1 MARASSSSNISSP
14 SFSSTWGLSR
24 GTIIVPLDFRLSRRG
39 RGLADRSSLCME
51 EDEEELVVEFKVGD
65 EADARR
71 VGLVVGGANAVMAL
85 DDAAGDVIFGL
96 AAFF

>member
-1 MARASSSSNISSP
+1 
-14 SFSSTWGLSR
+14 
-24 GTIIVPLDFRLSRRG
+24 
-39 RGLADRSSLCME
+39 ME
-51 EDEEELVVEFKVGD
+51 EEEELVVEFKVGD

-96 AAFF
+96 AAFFWASELFSLQSCC